1 MSGCSTVSAF
11 HIWGFFCC
19 FISFHS
25 FFFCCFFSSFLWRPP
40 EFTRQLSAMTEE
52 KIWAKLIS
60 LEKVDFIGICL
71 ILVICGRTDRINEN
85 LSWPL
90 KPLRSKA
97 KTFSNFVYL
106 TAVWKQF
113 KQCNTFLTGWLC
125 LILAKSMMGS
135 AKTSCV
141 TYLSWYF
148 VVCYAWLRI
157 WIWPLFRSSFITS
170 LLEFRRS
177 DLKAGISP
185 SSPFVIFF
193 WHEKGRMVGLN
204 VYTEGC
210 LIQCHW

>member
-25 FFFCCFFSSFLWRPP
+25 FFFCFFSSFLWRPP

-60 LEKVDFIGICL
+60 LEKVELIRICL
-71 ILVICGRTDRINEN
+71 ILVICGWTDRIIKN

-90 KPLRSKA
+90 KPLCSKA
-97 KTFSNFVYL
+97 KTFCNFGYL

-113 KQCNTFLTGWLC
+113 KQSDTLLTGWLC

-135 AKTSCV
+135 AKTPCV

-177 DLKAGISP
+177 DLKAGSAHHP
-185 SSPFVIFF
+185 HLLFFFF
-193 WHEKGRMVGLN
+193 WHEKRRMVG
-204 VYTEGC
+204 
-210 LIQCHW
+210 